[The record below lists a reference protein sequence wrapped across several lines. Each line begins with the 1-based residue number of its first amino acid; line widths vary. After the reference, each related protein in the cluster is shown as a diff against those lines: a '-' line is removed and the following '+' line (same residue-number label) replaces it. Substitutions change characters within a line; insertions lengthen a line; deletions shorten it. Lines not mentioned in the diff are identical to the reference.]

1 MKIII
6 LLLLLLLSFPAVAL
20 QPLQRLNVNDQP
32 TAINQWN
39 FETLER
45 DRNRLDS
52 RVSSLDS
59 RVSSIEGYPLVNA
72 TAGSNPVGWSDT
84 NNAKYL
90 YYLKAGHLV
99 TVWYGFDG
107 TGSGVNVAFILPFP
121 VSAGSRTYFPVGEME
136 DAGSLVVSGNLY
148 ISGITATVYKSG
160 HAAWVAG
167 GRRYIY
173 GSLTYATP

>member
-1 MKIII
+1 MGLFRII
-6 LLLLLLLSFPAVAL
+6 LLLVLLSLPAVAL

-32 TAINQWN
+32 SAINQWN

-52 RVSSLDS
+52 RVSS
-59 RVSSIEGYPLVNA
+59 VEGYPLLNA

-90 YYLKAGHLV
+90 YYIKAGHLV

-107 TGSGVNVAFILPFP
+107 TGSGVNVAFILPYP
-121 VSAGSRTYFPVGEME
+121 VSAGSATYLPVGEIE
-136 DAGSLVVSGNLY
+136 DAGSIVVSGSLY
-148 ISGITATVYKSG
+148 IGGTTATVFKSVRAG
-160 HAAWVAG
+160 WVAG
-167 GRRYIY
+167 GRRYIF
-173 GSLTYATP
+173 GSFTYATP

>member
-1 MKIII
+1 MRIVTI
-6 LLLLLLLSFPAVAL
+6 LLLLLLSLPAAAL

-32 TAINQWN
+32 SAINQWN

-52 RVSSLDS
+52 RVSS
-59 RVSSIEGYPLVNA
+59 VEGYPLMSA

-90 YYLKAGHLV
+90 YYIKAGHLV
-99 TVWYGFDG
+99 TVWYAFDG
-107 TGSGVNVAFILPFP
+107 TGSGVNVAFILPYT
-121 VSAGSRTYFPVGEME
+121 VSAGSMTYFPVGEME
-136 DAGSLVVSGNLY
+136 DAGSLVVSGSLY
-148 ISGITATVYKSG
+148 LSGITATVYKSG

-173 GSLTYATP
+173 GSITYATP